1 MKIEGCIYFQI
12 SDAGRL
18 LINFGSLCIGS
29 LAVGMI
35 CATEM

>member
-12 SDAGRL
+12 SDAGGL